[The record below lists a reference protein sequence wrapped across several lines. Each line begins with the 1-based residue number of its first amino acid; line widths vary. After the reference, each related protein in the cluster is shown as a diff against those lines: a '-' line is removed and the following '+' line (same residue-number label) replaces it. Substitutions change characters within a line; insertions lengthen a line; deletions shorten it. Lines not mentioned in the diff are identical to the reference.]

1 MLNSLHLHRKNCMV
15 DNKEDDKFD
24 LGVKG
29 LIITLILAYGPTFNI
44 WQMNFY

>member
-1 MLNSLHLHRKNCMV
+1 MV

-29 LIITLILAYGPTFNI
+29 LIITLIWAYGPTFNI